1 MIFRGDSVI
10 LSPWFLMISANL
22 DVLRG
27 RVRQACLRSGRDPAD
42 VTLVAVSKTFPAD
55 ALRQA
60 AEAGVTDFGENYVQ
74 ELLGK
79 REALAGE
86 QIRWHFIGH
95 LQSNKV
101 RKAVA
106 AVSRIQSIDSADLG
120 ARVGRV
126 AAEMGRVMPLLI
138 QVDLAGEATKSGVP
152 EAELAAVLEA
162 LRGVAGISVDG
173 LMAIPPFLEDPAHV
187 RPYFKRLRELRDE
200 SMTRG
205 LLARGDL
212 SMGMSHDFE
221 AAIEEG
227 ATIVRVGTAIFGERP
242 AKGA

>member
-1 MIFRGDSVI
+1 MTIAARLTAV
-10 LSPWFLMISANL
+10 
-22 DVLRG
+22 RG
-27 RVRQACLRSGRDPAD
+27 RIAAAAGRAGRDPLS
-42 VTLVAVSKTFPAD
+42 VTLVAVSKFHPVSAIE
-55 ALRQA
+55 
-60 AEAGVTDFGENYVQ
+60 EAYACGQRHFGENRVQ
-74 ELLGK
+74 EAEEKKGSLEPLIESADPL
-79 REALAGE
+79 RLEL
-86 QIRWHFIGH
+86 IGA

-126 AAEMGRVMPLLI
+126 AVEMGRVMPVLI

-152 EAELAAVLEA
+152 EAALPAVLES
-162 LRGVAGISVDG
+162 LRGVSGLSVDG
-173 LMAIPPFLEDPAHV
+173 LMAIPPFLEDPENV
-187 RPYFKRLRELRDE
+187 RPYFKRLRELRDQAVA
-200 SMTRG
+200 RG
-205 LLARGDL
+205 LLAGGQL

-242 AKGA
+242 AKSA

>member
-1 MIFRGDSVI
+1 MTIAARLTAV
-10 LSPWFLMISANL
+10 
-22 DVLRG
+22 RG
-27 RVRQACLRSGRDPAD
+27 RIAAAAGRAGRDPLS
-42 VTLVAVSKTFPAD
+42 VTLVAVSKFHPVSAIE
-55 ALRQA
+55 
-60 AEAGVTDFGENYVQ
+60 EAYACGQRHFGENRVQ
-74 ELLGK
+74 EAEEKKGLLGPLIESADPL
-79 REALAGE
+79 RLEL
-86 QIRWHFIGH
+86 IGA

-126 AAEMGRVMPLLI
+126 AVEMGRVMPVLI

-152 EAELAAVLEA
+152 EAELPAVLA
-162 LRGVAGISVDG
+162 SLRGVSGLSVDG
-173 LMAIPPFLEDPAHV
+173 LMAIPPFLEDPEDV
-187 RPYFKRLRELRDE
+187 RPYFKRLRELRDQAVA
-200 SMTRG
+200 RG
-205 LLARGDL
+205 LLAGGEL

-242 AKGA
+242 VKTA